1 MILFVPQHSI
11 YICLMNVPVANF
23 AEFSAQS
30 SRMWLLGEEKKNYT
44 PLFHL
49 IITDIIKNHKK
60 ALEDMYVYFY
70 MIIYSSIV
78 NQSVN
83 FRELPCIQCIIP
95 FVLLSYVN

>member
-11 YICLMNVPVANF
+11 YICLMNVPIANF

-30 SRMWLLGEEKKNYT
+30 SRMWLLGEEKNYT

-60 ALEDMYVYFY
+60 ALEDMYLF
-70 MIIYSSIV
+70 IFI
-78 NQSVN
+78 
-83 FRELPCIQCIIP
+83 
-95 FVLLSYVN
+95 